1 MAVQW
6 LRYAEAWCRIVVAA
20 SLCEAIFRRVVVLCA
35 THTAAATALEG
46 RHLCRPNDS
55 RTGRRTSLQNECAP
69 NKNAMSDFFRLSVLK
84 RNEVFSELLHNWNK
98 TDVFV

>member
-1 MAVQW
+1 MRYFAAW
-6 LRYAEAWCRIVVAA
+6 LYSAPPTRRRLQPWRDDLCVV
-20 SLCEAIFRRVVVLCA
+20 
-35 THTAAATALEG
+35 
-46 RHLCRPNDS
+46 PNDS